1 MSEQTTS
8 STHVSRRRFLVSM
21 GATVGLTGGLTM
33 LQACAPAAP
42 PATKPAESKPAEAAK
57 PAAPAAAT
65 SAPAAAAPAP
75 APTAAGKPA
84 DVKPA
89 EASKPQAAP
98 ASAAPKGT
106 FTFATD
112 QNAASL
118 DPALIKREP
127 TKAMSLLMM
136 ETLVKFDDPAN
147 PKFVPWLAKSWTTS
161 QDGKTWTVKLQENV
175 KFHDGTPFNAEAVK
189 FTYDRLKDPKVAATE
204 AVARLGILEKV
215 DVVDATTVNF
225 VTKQPY
231 ADFVLALT
239 DPGTAIV
246 SPTAAQ
252 KGAVADFGRAPV
264 GTGPYKFA
272 EWQGTEAAIA
282 VPNGDY
288 WGPQK
293 ALMEK
298 VVLKVIPEAGAMI
311 AGLEAGEIDY
321 ISSVAP
327 TYVDRLKGNAKL
339 RVSTHTPSA
348 AYIMGVL
355 TVKKPFDDVRVR
367 QALMYAVDRDTI
379 IKTIL
384 KGLAVPST
392 SPLWPGNP
400 FRVEQQPYNYDPA
413 KAKQLL
419 TEAGY
424 GSGFKMAILFSG
436 FAPQP
441 DICQA
446 YGEYYSQVG
455 IEVDLQQRE
464 DAVWAQLVR
473 AKDNDRDLFLQSK
486 GGIGTDFNLN
496 RLYSGQFLDEDNRGR
511 WVDPRIEDLLP
522 KGRESFVDAD
532 RAKIYAEIQKIVW
545 ENVPELFAWHPQTVI
560 AQKTE
565 VQGAVFM
572 PWAITYLHGVT
583 KSS

>member
-1 MSEQTTS
+1 MFKQSGE
-8 STHVSRRRFLVSM
+8 STGLSRRRFIVTV
-21 GATVGLTGGLTM
+21 GATVGMTGGLAM
-33 LQACAPAAP
+33 LQACGQAPAPAP
-42 PATKPAESKPAEAAK
+42 GKPTESKPAESKPAESKPAAAATAPAAK
-57 PAAPAAAT
+57 PADTAPAAA
-65 SAPAAAAPAP
+65 
-75 APTAAGKPA
+75 
-84 DVKPA
+84 KPA
-89 EASKPQAAP
+89 EASKPAAQAAP
-98 ASAAPKGT
+98 ASQTPRGT

-112 QNAASL
+112 QTASTL
-118 DPALIKREP
+118 DPAFIRREP
-127 TKAMSLLMM
+127 TKALSLLMT
-136 ETLVKFDDPAN
+136 ETLVRYDDPQN

-204 AVARLGILEKV
+204 AVGRIQILDRV
-215 DVVDATTVNF
+215 DVVDTNTVNF

-272 EWQGTEAAIA
+272 EWKGTEAAIA

-293 ALMEK
+293 ALMER
-298 VVLKVIPEAGAMI
+298 VTLRVIPEAGAMI

-321 ISSVAP
+321 VSSVAP
-327 TYVDRLKGNAKL
+327 AFYDRLKANNKL
-339 RVSTHTPSA
+339 KVSTHTPSA

-384 KGLAVPST
+384 KGLALPAT

-400 FRVEQQPYNYDPA
+400 YRVEQTPYNYDPA

-419 TEAGY
+419 KDAGY
-424 GSGFKMAILFSG
+424 GNGFKMAILFSN

-441 DICQA
+441 DACQA
-446 YGEYYSQVG
+446 YAEYYSQVG

-464 DAVWAQLVR
+464 DAVWGQLVR
-473 AKDNDRDLFLQSK
+473 AKDNVRDLFLQSK

-496 RLYSGQFLDEDNRGR
+496 RLYSSQLIDEDNRGR
-511 WVDPRIEDLLP
+511 WVDPRIEEMLP
-522 KGRESFVDAD
+522 KGRETFNDAE

-560 AQKTE
+560 AQKPE
-565 VQGAVFM
+565 VQGTVFM
-572 PWAITYLHGVT
+572 PWAITYLHGVN